1 MLCRIMESRPR
12 GLLPTRNNGR
22 HNEKQKTPMPRFH
35 SSLGSKAFGKDA
47 NPRLIVA
54 YESHQE
60 AMRFLASSLAQ
71 PNGIA
76 LLQGPTG
83 SGKSTIV
90 REQAAWLAR
99 DAEVAVVDGAHLTP
113 RDLLTGMLNQFGIDT
128 VTDQEDLLLQI
139 VNDFASRKAAQGA
152 APVLIIDDADR
163 AMPSALRLVNWL
175 AALEIQG
182 RFSLRIVLTG
192 KERLSKL
199 AHNDSLRRL
208 AHRHPLVYS
217 LNPLTPQETQ
227 IYLHTRL
234 IAAGGDR
241 CERVFPI
248 DVCSQLRERSRGW
261 PGALN
266 ECALEVMDRM
276 KELRAARPMPRI
288 IVTRDGEPVAEYELD
303 RKKQYV
309 IGRTGLA
316 DIVIEDS
323 YVSKLHAMLKVYN
336 NAVALLDL
344 NSTNGTT
351 VNSHEV
357 EKTILR
363 NNDVI
368 SLGRHRLKIENV
380 PPISEAM
387 AEQIKAADT
396 QVLKSLEDIRRS
408 RARRTITALKHR

>member
-1 MLCRIMESRPR
+1 MQSRPR
-12 GLLPTRNNGR
+12 VEPVTRNNDR
-22 HNEKQKTPMPRFH
+22 HNEKQKTPMSRFH

-60 AMRFLASSLAQ
+60 AMRFLSSSLEQ

-90 REQAAWLAR
+90 REQAAWLER
-99 DAEVAVVDGAHLTP
+99 DASVAIVAGAHLTP
-113 RDLLTGMLNQFGIDT
+113 RGLLTGMLNQFGIDSD
-128 VTDQEDLLLQI
+128 TDQEDLLLQI
-139 VNDFASRKAAQGA
+139 VNDFASRQAARGA
-152 APVLIIDDADR
+152 PPVLIIDDADR

-175 AALEIQG
+175 AALEV
-182 RFSLRIVLTG
+182 RDLFSLRIVLTG

-199 AHNDSLRRL
+199 AHDDSLRRL
-208 AHRHPLVYS
+208 AHRQPLVYS

-234 IAAGGDR
+234 IAAGGSR

-248 DVCSQLRERSRGW
+248 DVCSQLRESSRGW
-261 PGALN
+261 PGLLN
-266 ECALEVMDRM
+266 ERALEVMDRM
-276 KELRAARPMPRI
+276 KELRAARPVPRV
-288 IVTRDGEPVAEYELD
+288 IVSRDGEPVAEYELD
-303 RKKQYV
+303 SKRQYV

-316 DIVIEDS
+316 YIVIEDS

-336 NAVALLDL
+336 NAVALFDL

-351 VNSHEV
+351 VNSREV

-363 NNDVI
+363 NDDVI
-368 SLGRHRLKIENV
+368 SLGRHRLKVENI
-380 PPISEAM
+380 PPVTAQM

-396 QVLKSLEDIRRS
+396 VVLKDLEDIRRS
-408 RARRTITALKHR
+408 RARRTIAALKHR